1 MGKLVYKS
9 FINISLRGL
18 TLLSK
23 FIFIFLLG
31 KYAEDEFFLGEY
43 GIIVT
48 SISLIIYLVG
58 FDYYVFNTREILKSK
73 ENIIE
78 KIRNQFFFHL
88 IVYLILLPVLLGVIF
103 YFNFIDTKYFLII
116 LLLIISEHLGQEL
129 FRLYTTLEKSNL
141 ANLFF
146 FIKSGLWVWVVLF
159 DFFVLNNELNLFKY
173 LLIWSICSWIAMI
186 VSLIYLKKNLD
197 IKNFRFYKPDYN
209 WIIKGVRNSS
219 VFFISSLSFL
229 VIQFSDRF
237 MIDLFYGKKMV
248 GVYSAYSQFV
258 NAIDVFVF
266 TAIIMVMY
274 PKLIKLFSNK
284 KEYTKLFKN
293 FKKSILVASVLLI
306 LLGYFVSPILFGFLD
321 KPSFISNIKTFN
333 MLLVGLF
340 FLLMSYGYHYDLYI
354 KKKDVLLFKIS
365 LFSMSLNIILNLY
378 LIPNNG
384 IFGASLATMISF
396 FILFLLKLIYS
407 TRKIH
412 DSI

>member
-1 MGKLVYKS
+1 MSKS
-9 FINISLRGL
+9 FINILLRGL

-43 GIIVT
+43 GIIAT
-48 SISLIIYLVG
+48 SISLIIYLAG

-73 ENIIE
+73 ENIID

-88 IVYLILLPVLLGVIF
+88 IIYLIVLPVSLSIIF
-103 YFNFIDTKYFLII
+103 YFDFIDIKYFLIVF
-116 LLLIISEHLGQEL
+116 LLIISEHLGQEL

-146 FIKSGLWVWVVLF
+146 FIKSGFWVWVVLF
-159 DFFVLNNELNLFKY
+159 DFFVLNNELNLLKH
-173 LLIWSICSWIAMI
+173 LLIWCLFSW
-186 VSLIYLKKNLD
+186 VSMVVSVIHLKFFLD
-197 IKNFRFYKPDYN
+197 IKNFKLYKPDYR

-219 VFFISSLSFL
+219 IFFISSLSFL

-266 TAIIMVMY
+266 SAIIMVMY
-274 PKLIKLFSNK
+274 PKLIKLFSNQ
-284 KEYTKLFKN
+284 KEYTTLFKS

-306 LLGYFVSPILFGFLD
+306 VLGYFVSPILFSFLD
-321 KPSFISNIKTFN
+321 KPSFITNIKTFN
-333 MLLVGLF
+333 MLLIGVF
-340 FLLMSYGYHYDLYI
+340 FLLMSYAYHYDLYI
-354 KKKDVLLFKIS
+354 KKKDTLLLKIS

-384 IFGASLATMISF
+384 IFGASLATMFSF
-396 FILFLLKLIYS
+396 FIMFLLKLIYS
-407 TRKIH
+407 TRNVH